1 MGSRG
6 MAAIGERGAEDFM
19 DRERRL
25 GMKIILWAGLSA
37 FLLTGQV
44 LAAEEQKA
52 GKDAQSQ
59 KEKVSYSIGY
69 MSGSRMKTDSVEL
82 NLDTYMKGFKDGYAG
97 EKGAMT
103 EQEMREAMQPLQKE
117 LAAKRAE
124 EMKKSAEMRK
134 QLGEKNK
141 AEGEA
146 FLAENS
152 KKKGVVTLPS
162 GLQCKITKEGKGKS
176 PQKTDKVK
184 VNYRGTLINGTEFD
198 SSYKRGEP
206 ATFGVDKVIK
216 GWTEALQFMK
226 EGANW
231 TIYVPSNLAYGERG
245 AGNLIGP
252 NETLIFEVELISVL

>member
-1 MGSRG
+1 MN
-6 MAAIGERGAEDFM
+6 
-19 DRERRL
+19 REGRL
-25 GMKIILWAGLSA
+25 GMKIILWMGLGA
-37 FLLTGQV
+37 FLFIGQA

-59 KEKVSYSIGY
+59 KEKASYSVGY
-69 MSGSRMKTDSVEL
+69 MSGNRMKTDSVD
-82 NLDTYMKGFKDGYAG
+82 LDPDIYMKGFKDGYAG

-103 EQEMREAMQPLQKE
+103 EQEMRDAIQPIQKE

-134 QLGEKNK
+134 QLAEKNK
-141 AEGEA
+141 AAGAA
-146 FLAENS
+146 FLAGNS

-162 GLQCKITKEGKGKS
+162 GLQYKITKEGTGKS
-176 PQKTDKVK
+176 PQKTDKAK
-184 VNYRGTLINGTEFD
+184 IHYRGTLINGTQFD
-198 SSYKRGEP
+198 SSLKRGEP

-216 GWTEALQFMK
+216 GWTEALQLMK
-226 EGANW
+226 EGAKW

-245 AGNLIGP
+245 AGSMIGP